1 MAQPSPENNGTSTA
15 LTYGLIAGIAL
26 CIFNLLLYLGGVK
39 YFLSPVS
46 MVGYLVI
53 TTIAVLAGLR
63 QKKMNGGLLSTSEAL
78 KVVFMVFALGFLLQ
92 TFFNFILLNY
102 IDVPFREALA
112 QASAEKAAEYLKKWG
127 MSESQIDDAIKNAT
141 DPKNYSLGNQFLGYS
156 VMCIVSFIISI
167 IIALIIRKK
176 RPPFENSFN
185 Q

>member
-1 MAQPSPENNGTSTA
+1 MAKANSNSTTTA
-15 LTYGLIAGIAL
+15 LTYGLIGGIVL

-46 MVGYLVI
+46 MVGYLLI
-53 TTIAVLAGLR
+53 TTIAVLAGLQ
-63 QKKMNGGLLSTSEAL
+63 QKKQEGGFLSTNDAL

-92 TFFNFILLNY
+92 TFFNFILLNF

-127 MSESQIDDAIKNAT
+127 MSESQIEEATKNAT
-141 DPKNYSLGNQFLGYS
+141 DPKNYSLGSQFLGYA
-156 VMCIVSFIISI
+156 VMCIVSFIVSL

-176 RPPFENSFN
+176 KPPFENSFN